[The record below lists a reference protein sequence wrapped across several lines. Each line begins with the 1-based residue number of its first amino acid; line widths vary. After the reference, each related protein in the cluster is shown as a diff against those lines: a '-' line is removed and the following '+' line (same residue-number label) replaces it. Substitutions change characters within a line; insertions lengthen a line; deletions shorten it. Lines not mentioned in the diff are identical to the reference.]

1 MVIKTTKSFNKQ
13 YSKLPE
19 TDKTRFKQRLETFQ
33 ANPYD
38 KVLRNHGLRGKYL
51 GYRSIDIR
59 GDLRALY
66 YIEADIIYIFAFV
79 GTHSLLYAC

>member
-1 MVIKTTKSFNKQ
+1 MIIKTTKSFNKQ
-13 YSKLPE
+13 YAKLAK
-19 TDKTRFKQRLETFQ
+19 TDRTRFKQRLEIFQ

-66 YIEADIIYIFAFV
+66 YVEADIIYIFAFV
-79 GTHSLLYAC
+79 GSHSQLY